1 MDLCCQNQYH
11 YTQTGHKVKKKNE
24 HTPAI
29 AWASNVLP
37 HPGGPWRRNP
47 LGGVTPSV
55 RNTSGCFMWTSSLQ
69 TWSTVTSQPPMSEN
83 FTDDLVSSNSWEK
96 NYQNTICSVNI
107 TSKGFLV
114 AFKSSF
120 LLESQGH
127 DLETGRSLELFFSF
141 SLNWLKLRMQNIQS
155 YTRKINFALTRVF
168 CRFFFTIPL

>member
-47 LGGVTPSV
+47 LGGVTPSA

-69 TWSTVTSQPPMSEN
+69 TWSTVSSQPPMSEN
-83 FTDDLVSSNSWEK
+83 FTDDWVSSNSWGK
-96 NYQNTICSVNI
+96 KIIKIWFVVLTQQRRVSLQHL
-107 TSKGFLV
+107 SQ
-114 AFKSSF
+114 AFP
-120 LLESQGH
+120 
-127 DLETGRSLELFFSF
+127 
-141 SLNWLKLRMQNIQS
+141 LNHNVVILKLEEVLNYSLI
-155 YTRKINFALTRVF
+155 FH
-168 CRFFFTIPL
+168 